1 MSIQYPRLI
10 LPRGYQ
16 SWSQMYCWINNKPR
30 YVREYFEDGEKLK
43 TRYLDFGSKF
53 SKMVERL
60 GEIME
65 QNHNRTAAV
74 AELSKEYPMDENMM
88 SVLMELD
95 IEGISEY
102 QIGNS
107 GREGDECPVVKV
119 RGEVPILAYFDKY
132 VPRNGAIQEYKTG
145 LVPWNQAKVIKHD
158 QLLYYGVGLKWS
170 GKPLPPYADL
180 HWIET
185 KETQEERQDFWR
197 EGAKIIGA
205 TGKIKTF
212 HREFDEREFERM
224 EDLIIRTAWE
234 ISDAYQEYLSQL

>member
-1 MSIQYPRLI
+1 MSSKYPKLI
-10 LPRGYQ
+10 LPRGYV
-16 SWSQMYCWINNKPR
+16 SYSQADCWIKNKPR
-30 YVREYFEDGEKLK
+30 YIKEYFEDGAKLK

-60 GEIME
+60 CEIMKE
-65 QNHNRTAAV
+65 HPNRMLAIDY
-74 AELSKEYPMDENMM
+74 LRREYPMDDNMV

-107 GREGDECPVVKV
+107 GKEGDTCPIVKV
-119 RGEVPILAYFDKY
+119 RGEVPILCFFDKY
-132 VPRNGAIQEYKTG
+132 VTRNGAIQEYKTG
-145 LVPWNQAKVIKHD
+145 LVPWTQAKVIKHD
-158 QLLYYGVGLKWS
+158 QLPFYGVGLKWS

-180 HWIET
+180 HHIET
-185 KETQEERQDFWR
+185 KETQEEASDFWR
-197 EGAKIIGA
+197 EGDKIILA

-224 EDLIIRTAWE
+224 EELIIRVAWE
-234 ISDAYQEYLSQL
+234 ISDAYQEYLSEL